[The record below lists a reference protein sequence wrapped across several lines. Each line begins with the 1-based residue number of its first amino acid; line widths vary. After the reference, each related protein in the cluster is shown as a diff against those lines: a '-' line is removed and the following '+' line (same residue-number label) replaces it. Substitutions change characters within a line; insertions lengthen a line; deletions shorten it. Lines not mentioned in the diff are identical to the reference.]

1 MTAEVP
7 EIKLVKLLMISLT
20 EKYTH
25 DATLYWSDI
34 YCLLQK
40 GNRVTTKMLFKLFST
55 GVKEEKQADE
65 FLFCFSTLFFH
76 QLLITYNSITNFYPA
91 YSTPLRLP
99 SWLCHAFLQER
110 IQKSSP
116 RARKKLVR
124 SWEGAPKKMCFHSL
138 KKKNGGRV
146 QKIEKKDDFRRTS
159 TWNEKLVICV
169 CSKTHCCDIMPVN
182 AHNCKRHHT
191 NNSVFFCLFYFHRSY
206 YNKYL
211 ICKIPANQIIIST
224 YN

>member
-1 MTAEVP
+1 MTSQVP

-40 GNRVTTKMLFKLFST
+40 GNPVTTKMLFKLFST

-91 YSTPLRLP
+91 FSTPFRIP
-99 SWLCHAFLQER
+99 GWWYHTFLQER
-110 IQKSSP
+110 IQKSNP
-116 RARKKLVR
+116 RA
-124 SWEGAPKKMCFHSL
+124 
-138 KKKNGGRV
+138 
-146 QKIEKKDDFRRTS
+146 
-159 TWNEKLVICV
+159 
-169 CSKTHCCDIMPVN
+169 
-182 AHNCKRHHT
+182 
-191 NNSVFFCLFYFHRSY
+191 
-206 YNKYL
+206 
-211 ICKIPANQIIIST
+211 
-224 YN
+224 